1 MPKYIILNGKV
12 IYIAYIG
19 NQYHLEILLTYRLWT
34 RVFTILVGRIYAAY
48 FLFQTPM
55 LGFGI
60 WKRQIKTCGVFVRLT
75 VWWRSYYWSVALHW
89 HRQYDSKLF
98 SSSRQQSAVCS
109 QVYDLCVNKRRTAQ
123 QLVVIY
129 LVLPIFAMPRRWFT
143 HAPRKV
149 DFFDIFIFNNH

>member
-1 MPKYIILNGKV
+1 M
-12 IYIAYIG
+12 
-19 NQYHLEILLTYRLWT
+19 
-34 RVFTILVGRIYAAY
+34 FTILVGRIYAAY

-55 LGFGI
+55 PGLRHI
-60 WKRQIKTCGVFVRLT
+60 NSHTKILVSLICMYECTMTLSKVLMTLLLLECC
-75 VWWRSYYWSVALHW
+75 SALY
-89 HRQYDSKLF
+89 RQYDSALF

-109 QVYDLCVNKRRTAQ
+109 QVYDLYANRRRTAQ

-129 LVLPIFAMPRRWFT
+129 LVLPIFAMQRRWFT